1 MSILGRGGAMKFL
14 NTLQPVGLLI
24 LRVALGM
31 IFIYHGYPK
40 LVRADAMMRQFFIQH
55 GFPGYFVGLAGI
67 LECVGGGLLLA
78 GLFTRPAALLLAA
91 EMGIAIWK
99 VKMVHGVFAVNEY
112 QFELA
117 LAAACV
123 ALATVGA
130 GSLSVDHVM
139 LGEDSGAKRR
149 AAKRDRD

>member
-1 MSILGRGGAMKFL
+1 MKFL
-14 NTLQPVGLLI
+14 NSLQPLGLAI
-24 LRVALGM
+24 LRVALAL
-31 IFIYHGYPK
+31 IFIYHGSPK
-40 LVRADAMMRQFFIQH
+40 LMRTDAIMRQFFIQH

-67 LECVGGGLLLA
+67 LECVGGALLLI
-78 GLFTRPAALLLAA
+78 GLFTRPAALLLAV
-91 EMGIAIWK
+91 EMLIAMWK
-99 VKMVHGVFAVNEY
+99 VKLVHGVFAVNEY

-139 LGEDSGAKRR
+139 LGDGGGTKRK

>member
-1 MSILGRGGAMKFL
+1 MKFL
-14 NTLQPVGLLI
+14 NSLQPFGLAL
-24 LRVALGM
+24 LRVALAL

-55 GFPGYFVGLAGI
+55 GFPSYFVGLAGI
-67 LECVGGGLLLA
+67 LECVGGALLLI

-91 EMGIAIWK
+91 EMLIAIWK
-99 VKMVHGVFAVNEY
+99 VKLVHGVFAVNEY

-117 LAAACV
+117 LAAACL

-139 LGEDSGAKRR
+139 LGESGRTRRR
-149 AAKRDRD
+149 AAKRERE

>member
-1 MSILGRGGAMKFL
+1 MKFL
-14 NTLQPVGLLI
+14 NSLQPLGLAI
-24 LRVALGM
+24 LRVALAL

-67 LECVGGGLLLA
+67 LECVGGSLLLI
-78 GLFTRPAALLLAA
+78 GLFTRPAALLLAS
-91 EMGIAIWK
+91 EMLIAIWK
-99 VKMVHGVFAVNEY
+99 VKLVHGVFAVNEY

-130 GSLSVDHVM
+130 GSLSVDLVM
-139 LGEDSGAKRR
+139 LGDGGVKRR
-149 AAKRDRD
+149 PAKSHGD

>member
-1 MSILGRGGAMKFL
+1 MKFL
-14 NTLQPVGLLI
+14 NSFQPFGLAT
-24 LRVALGM
+24 LRVALAL

-40 LVRADAMMRQFFIQH
+40 LVRADAMMREFFVQH
-55 GFPGYFVGLAGI
+55 GFPSYFVGLAGI
-67 LECVGGGLLLA
+67 LECVGGGLLLI

-99 VKMVHGVFAVNEY
+99 VKLVHGVFAVSEY

-123 ALATVGA
+123 ALATVGP

-139 LGEDSGAKRR
+139 LGESGGSKRR
-149 AAKRDRD
+149 AARKSREYD

>member
-1 MSILGRGGAMKFL
+1 MKFL

-130 GSLSVDHVM
+130 GSLSVDYVM
-139 LGEDSGAKRR
+139 LGEGGGAKRR
-149 AAKRDRD
+149 PAKRDRD

>member
-1 MSILGRGGAMKFL
+1 MKFL
-14 NTLQPVGLLI
+14 NSFQPFGLAI
-24 LRVALGM
+24 LRLALAL

-67 LECVGGGLLLA
+67 LECVGGGLLLI

-91 EMGIAIWK
+91 EMLIAIWK
-99 VKMVHGVFAVNEY
+99 VKLVHGVFAVNEY

-123 ALATVGA
+123 ALATVGP
-130 GSLSVDHVM
+130 GNLSVDHVI
-139 LGEDSGAKRR
+139 LGEGGAKRR
-149 AAKRDRD
+149 AARRDRE

>member
-1 MSILGRGGAMKFL
+1 LWGAGAEMKFL
-14 NTLQPVGLLI
+14 NSFQPVGLAI
-24 LRVALGM
+24 LRVALAL

-40 LVRADAMMRQFFIQH
+40 LVRADAAMREFFMQH

-67 LECVGGGLLLA
+67 LECIGGGMLMI

-91 EMGIAIWK
+91 EMVIAIWK

-139 LGEDSGAKRR
+139 LGEGGGARRRTVKSG
-149 AAKRDRD
+149 RD